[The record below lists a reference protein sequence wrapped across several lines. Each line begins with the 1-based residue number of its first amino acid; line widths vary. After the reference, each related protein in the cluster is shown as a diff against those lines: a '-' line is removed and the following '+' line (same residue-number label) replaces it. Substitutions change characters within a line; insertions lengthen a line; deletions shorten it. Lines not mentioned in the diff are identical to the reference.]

1 MPRTPRNPGTGK
13 APHNGPSMGGGKGDG
28 YGGQAQGPGNHSA
41 GPGRPKADVEAVL
54 RADKAGRLAALEN
67 HVIGLALTAEREE
80 TQVSAALGFLKLAA
94 VSRVEVTG
102 ANGGALEITRRIVD
116 PASD

>member
-1 MPRTPRNPGTGK
+1 MPRTPRNPGSGK
-13 APHNGPSMGGGKGDG
+13 APHNGPPMGAG
-28 YGGQAQGPGNHSA
+28 YGGQANGGSNSQAGVA
-41 GPGRPKADVEAVL
+41 GPGRPTADVAAVL
-54 RADKAGRLAALEN
+54 RADKAGRLAALED

-116 PASD
+116 PSAD